1 MSIECLR
8 HLESQLTMMKIAK
21 RAMKAVPIAIAEVHG
36 AVAAAEAVAQVHAF
50 NHIFHHAELM

>member
-1 MSIECLR
+1 
-8 HLESQLTMMKIAK
+8 MMKIAM